1 MAGVLSVSQPA
12 GTHAF
17 TDWITL
23 LEFPSAFTLDVIL
36 PYACFGS
43 YGRRLVVA
51 STWPIGLLGFAFAT
65 CVGIEL
71 LQSPLKREL
80 LRPRF
85 DRLREA
91 LRAGLRR
98 VIPIFLWV
106 TFLLV
111 PSTATIIFVILLVLN
126 LRLPDRLIP
135 CSRLLLAPRCHQKTF
150 LCVPVQYD
158 RTSIRRYL
166 YNDLAI
172 QCDTDEYFATR
183 GTALIMLVIWP
194 VGVPVLY
201 ALLLWA
207 VRKSVVSHIP
217 SPLSRGTLFLV
228 GDYDSSKFWWEPLEM
243 IRKLVLTGGVLL
255 IGEDQEQARTLLAL
269 LWGIRSCRLGRRS
282 FACASHLGICAQ
294 SLTGGWP

>member
-1 MAGVLSVSQPA
+1 M
-12 GTHAF
+12 
-17 TDWITL
+17 
-23 LEFPSAFTLDVIL
+23 
-36 PYACFGS
+36 
-43 YGRRLVVA
+43 
-51 STWPIGLLGFAFAT
+51 
-65 CVGIEL
+65 
-71 LQSPLKREL
+71 QSPLKREL

-135 CSRLLLAPRCHQKTF
+135 CSRLLLAPRCRQKTF

-194 VGVPVLY
+194 VGVPALY
-201 ALLLWA
+201 ALLLWLIRINPIRICGLQ
-207 VRKSVVSHIP
+207 VPEKVSLPNAARITNK
-217 SPLSRGTLFLV
+217 LGLGATEF
-228 GDYDSSKFWWEPLEM
+228 DFISK
-243 IRKLVLTGGVLL
+243 G
-255 IGEDQEQARTLLAL
+255 
-269 LWGIRSCRLGRRS
+269 
-282 FACASHLGICAQ
+282 
-294 SLTGGWP
+294 